1 MKMFR
6 IAALVVAAV
15 ALGGCTAGKYTQAQ
29 FDDLRERADVVVQE
43 YEARGEGVGNA
54 AGYAVFPNVGKGGA
68 LGFSLGFGRGVVYS
82 GGEPIGVTGFNAANI
97 GFALG
102 LQSYSQIVIFPTT
115 EAVERFT
122 KGPWAGAAQA
132 NAVFIKWGV
141 SADADFSSGRE
152 LRTEDNWG
160 LMYEATIGLNK
171 YAYKSLE
178 DAIKSDSSSEDSGAS
193 EG

>member
-1 MKMFR
+1 MKTIRF
-6 IAALVVAAV
+6 AALLVAAI

-29 FDDLRERADVVVQE
+29 FDNLRERADLVVQE
-43 YEARGEGVGNA
+43 YEARGEGVGDA
-54 AGYAVFPNVGKGGA
+54 AGYVVFPTVGKVGWGI
-68 LGFSLGFGRGVVYS
+68 SVGFGRGVVYS

-97 GFALG
+97 GFTLG
-102 LQSYSQIVIFPTT
+102 LQSYSQLVLLQTA
-115 EAVERFT
+115 EDVERFT

-132 NAVFIKWGV
+132 NAVFIVWGA
-141 SADADFSSGRE
+141 SADADFASGRE

-171 YAYKSLE
+171 YMYRSLE
-178 DAIKSDSSSEDSGAS
+178 DAIKPDSSGGDSGAS